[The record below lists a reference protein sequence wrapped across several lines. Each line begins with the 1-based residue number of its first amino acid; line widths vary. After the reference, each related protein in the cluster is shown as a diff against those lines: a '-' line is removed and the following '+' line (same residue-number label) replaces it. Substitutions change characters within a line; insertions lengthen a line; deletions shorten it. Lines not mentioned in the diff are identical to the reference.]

1 MYIYRVRE
9 LCMFHMFFAS
19 HVKLASYLESKNLS
33 RAKLTQLARGKF
45 KCITAEYCSDTLTD
59 YAISS

>member
-1 MYIYRVRE
+1 MV
-9 LCMFHMFFAS
+9 HMFFAS
-19 HVKLASYLESKNLS
+19 HVKLALYLKSKNLS